1 MTGTPERPRLFERL
15 GVRLA
20 VMLAIALFPV
30 LLISILQSR
39 TLLNEAR
46 ARSEAALMGETM
58 RAVAGETR
66 LIQEA
71 QGTARVLARVLNTG
85 LLDPGAADCSALM
98 RSVTE
103 GAPFIS
109 LAAFVPMSGKMTCS
123 SNDTPY
129 DFSGNP
135 LFNEMAAKDT
145 PSFVVNRNGPV
156 SGTSVLGILHPVFD
170 AAGQKTGMVSL
181 SIPHSALQVSEDG
194 PLLEGS
200 RPLVIMTFDHQGTI
214 LTSSSGLDFAED
226 QLPRNRS
233 LKALAGPV
241 AATFSETSRLGLDR
255 VYSVVELAPDLLYA
269 LGSWPAVDAVS
280 FGPMNTLPPILFP
293 VAMWLG
299 SLLVAYFAVKR
310 LVIRHIRN
318 LGTAILG
325 FASGNRIVG
334 DLDMEGAPLE
344 IRQLAAAYDRMTDTI
359 LRDEAELE
367 DLLHHKEVLLREVH
381 HRVKNNLQLIASI
394 MNLQARQ
401 ARTPEAKELMRG
413 LQERVM
419 SLATIHRGLY
429 QTTGLGD
436 ISAAELFPDI
446 VNQILKLGTG
456 PGHRF
461 DVSTEVDDIR
471 LTPDQAVPLALLLTE
486 AMTNA
491 LKYAGS
497 ETGTPWIRVSLS
509 HPAGESGAE
518 LRIANSLGPRVAGS
532 DVSTEEG
539 SGLGTQL
546 LRAFVQQ
553 IEGTQSVTESDG
565 VYDLRVRFSLRP
577 LNEAEARFDERARE
591 RGAGQ

>member
-1 MTGTPERPRLFERL
+1 MTGTPGRPRLFERL

-39 TLLNEAR
+39 TLLHEAR

-71 QGTARVLARVLNTG
+71 QGAARVLAQML
-85 LLDPGAADCSALM
+85 GATPPDAVDCPALM
-98 RSVTE
+98 RAVTE

-109 LAAFVPMSGKMTCS
+109 LAAFVPMSGQMTCS
-123 SNDTPY
+123 SNDAPH
-129 DFSGNP
+129 DFSGDP
-135 LFNEMAAKDT
+135 LFQEMAAQDM
-145 PSFVVNRNGPV
+145 PSFIVNRDGPV

-170 AAGQKTGMVSL
+170 ATGQKTGTVSL

-194 PLLEGS
+194 PLLEGT

-214 LTSSSGLDFAED
+214 LTSSSGLGFAED

-255 VYSVVELAPDLLYA
+255 IYSVVELAPGLLYA

-471 LTPDQAVPLALLLTE
+471 LTPDQAIPLALLLTE

-518 LRIANSLGPRVAGS
+518 LRIANSLGPRAAPAGQ
-532 DVSTEEG
+532 G

-553 IEGTQSVTESDG
+553 IEGSQSVTESDG
-565 VYDLRVRFSLRP
+565 VHDLRVRFSLRP
-577 LNEAEARFDERARE
+577 LNESEARFDERARE

>member
-1 MTGTPERPRLFERL
+1 MTGTPGRPRLFERL

-39 TLLNEAR
+39 TLLHEAR

-71 QGTARVLARVLNTG
+71 QGAARVLAQML
-85 LLDPGAADCSALM
+85 GATPPDAVDCPALM
-98 RSVTE
+98 RAVTE

-109 LAAFVPMSGKMTCS
+109 LAAFVPMSGQMTCS
-123 SNDTPY
+123 SNDAPH
-129 DFSGNP
+129 DFSGDP
-135 LFNEMAAKDT
+135 LFQEMAAQDM
-145 PSFVVNRNGPV
+145 PSFIVNRDGPV

-170 AAGQKTGMVSL
+170 ATGQKTGTVSL

-194 PLLEGS
+194 PLLEGT

-214 LTSSSGLDFAED
+214 LTSSSGLGFAED

-255 VYSVVELAPDLLYA
+255 IYSVVELAPGLLYA

-518 LRIANSLGPRVAGS
+518 LRIANSLGPRTAPAGQ
-532 DVSTEEG
+532 G

-553 IEGTQSVTESDG
+553 IEGSQSVTESDG
-565 VYDLRVRFSLRP
+565 VHDLRVRFSLRP
-577 LNEAEARFDERARE
+577 LNESEARFDERARE

>member
-71 QGTARVLARVLNTG
+71 QGAARVLAQMLGTAPP
-85 LLDPGAADCSALM
+85 DAADCPALM
-98 RSVTE
+98 RAVTE

-109 LAAFVPMSGKMTCS
+109 LAAFVPMSGQMTCS
-123 SNDTPY
+123 SNDAPH
-129 DFSGNP
+129 DFSGDP
-135 LFNEMAAKDT
+135 LFQEMAAQDT
-145 PSFVVNRNGPV
+145 PSFIVNRDGPV

-170 AAGQKTGMVSL
+170 ATGQKTGTVSL

-194 PLLEGS
+194 PLLEGT

-255 VYSVVELAPDLLYA
+255 VYSVVELAPGLLYA

-497 ETGTPWIRVSLS
+497 ETGTPWIRVSLN

-518 LRIANSLGPRVAGS
+518 LRIANSLGPRAAPAGQ
-532 DVSTEEG
+532 G

-553 IEGTQSVTESDG
+553 IEGSQSVTESDG
-565 VYDLRVRFSLRP
+565 VHDLRVRFSLRP
-577 LNEAEARFDERARE
+577 LNESEARFDERARE